1 MRNVSINLLDAT
13 PRPVVAIRTDYA
25 YGTQLAWHSHR
36 RAQLLYGAP
45 GVMEVATQHGSW
57 VVPQQSAVWIPAE
70 TPHKVVMLGVS
81 TRSLYIEPSTIP
93 RSGKQCEVIA
103 IPPLL
108 RQLLLDAVEL
118 PLEYA
123 TSGRDGALVSLM
135 MHEIARAPT
144 LPLHIPFPRQTALAK
159 LCQGFLQ
166 QPNIHTLPSHWAEL
180 LHISERTFNRQ
191 FRAETGMSF
200 LQWRQRACV
209 VLALSRLAT
218 GEPVT
223 TVALDMGYDS
233 PAAFSTMFR
242 KMLGQPPST
251 FSHFTGAVS
260 NISR

>member
-1 MRNVSINLLDAT
+1 MHNVSINQLDAT

-45 GVMEVATQHGSW
+45 GVMEVSTQHGSW

-81 TRSLYIEPSTIP
+81 TRSLYIEPSAAP
-93 RSGKQCEVIA
+93 RNGEQCEVIA
-103 IPPLL
+103 IPPLM
-108 RQLLLDAVEL
+108 RQLLLDAVDM

-123 TSGRDGALVSLM
+123 TSGRDGALVNLM
-135 MHEIARAPT
+135 MHEITRAPT

-166 QPNIHTLPSHWAEL
+166 QPNIHTLPSYWAEV

-200 LQWRQRACV
+200 LQWRQRVCV
-209 VLALSRLAT
+209 VLALSRLAA
-218 GEPVT
+218 GVPIT
-223 TVALDMGYDS
+223 TIALDMGYDS

-242 KMLGQPPST
+242 KMLGQPPSA
-251 FSHFTGAVS
+251 FSQFSGAVS
-260 NISR
+260 KTSG

>member
-1 MRNVSINLLDAT
+1 VHNVSINLLDAT
-13 PRPVVAIRTDYA
+13 PRPVVAIRTDYP
-25 YGTQLAWHSHR
+25 YGAQLAWHSHR

-45 GVMEVATQHGSW
+45 GVMKVSTEHGSW
-57 VVPQQSAVWIPAE
+57 VVPQQSAVWIPADM
-70 TPHKVVMLGVS
+70 PHKVVMLGVS
-81 TRSLYIEPSTIP
+81 TRSLYIEPSAVP
-93 RSGKQCEVIA
+93 RNGEQCEVLA

-108 RQLLLDAVEL
+108 RQLLLDAVDV

-123 TSGRDGALVSLM
+123 PSGRDGALVGLM
-135 MHEIARAPT
+135 MHEIGRAPT
-144 LPLHIPFPRQTALAK
+144 LPLHIPFPRQPGLTK
-159 LCQGFLQ
+159 LCQAFLQ
-166 QPNIHTLPSHWAEL
+166 QPNIHIHPAHWAQV
-180 LHISERTFNRQ
+180 LHISERTFSRQ

-251 FSHFTGAVS
+251 FGHLTGVVS